1 MLQGPVINHRR
12 ANKGESQAEVDAA
25 DWSHVIIGRLIPVW
39 TSKTSKCPSRQTVRN
54 LRYEEIQR
62 DLLGHVTE
70 QGGHSWP
77 LLLNERC
84 ARYIAPITPPPSPRA
99 SVSAGWRGQKRVGTG
114 AELRVSP
121 RVCVCAP
128 GRTLSRL
135 SSSSSIQLLFISAA
149 EQPEWWKSK
158 HDRSDCRVTCFVG
171 ALCNWE
177 SRRAKT
183 THANICAF
191 LGGWGVS
198 SPIPCKSG
206 PFQPPEPACFIK

>member
-84 ARYIAPITPPPSPRA
+84 ARYIAPITPPPLPQSFSFSGLKRTKACWYWSRA
-99 SVSAGWRGQKRVGTG
+99 ACLPARVRVRAG
-114 AELRVSP
+114 
-121 RVCVCAP
+121 
-128 GRTLSRL
+128 
-135 SSSSSIQLLFISAA
+135 
-149 EQPEWWKSK
+149 
-158 HDRSDCRVTCFVG
+158 
-171 ALCNWE
+171 
-177 SRRAKT
+177 
-183 THANICAF
+183 THALAPVFIQFNPVAVYQR
-191 LGGWGVS
+191 GWAARMVEVKTRS
-198 SPIPCKSG
+198 VWLPRHLFCWCSL
-206 PFQPPEPACFIK
+206 

>member
-84 ARYIAPITPPPSPRA
+84 ARYIAPIPPPPPPELQFQRAEEDKSVLVLEQSCVSPRA
-99 SVSAGWRGQKRVGTG
+99 CACARRDARSRACLHPVQSSCCLSA
-114 AELRVSP
+114 
-121 RVCVCAP
+121 
-128 GRTLSRL
+128 RL
-135 SSSSSIQLLFISAA
+135 SSQNGGSQNTIGLTAASLVLLVLFVIGSQGEQRQRTQTFAHSSAA
-149 EQPEWWKSK
+149 EA
-158 HDRSDCRVTCFVG
+158 CR
-171 ALCNWE
+171 AQ
-177 SRRAKT
+177 SPAKVD
-183 THANICAF
+183 
-191 LGGWGVS
+191 VS
-198 SPIPCKSG
+198 SHQS
-206 PFQPPEPACFIK
+206 PPVL